1 MMQTTRR
8 QLSRMLLAGA
18 TVGMPAAAR
27 AQMQSDQER
36 IVAGAMKTMNDL
48 RHDRAFG
55 DAGHILP
62 RSRAVLIVPR
72 LIKGGF
78 IIGGEGGDGV
88 LLLRRP
94 DGRWSDPAFYAIGSA
109 SFGLQAGLAQSELIL
124 MVMTMRGVNG
134 LMHDRFKLGAQAGIA
149 VANLGSGVEAA
160 LAGANP
166 PDVVIWSSSSGL
178 YGGLTVDGSIIRPLY
193 RDNDAWYGRRV
204 TIREIFSGQ
213 VVSPRSMALRQDLA
227 SLG

>member
-1 MMQTTRR
+1 MMPTTRR
-8 QLSRMLLAGA
+8 QFGAALLAGA
-18 TVGMPAAAR
+18 VAGGPAVAE
-27 AQMQSDQER
+27 AQTGEER
-36 IVAGAMKTMNDL
+36 IVGGAMKTMADV

-55 DAGHILP
+55 DAAQIL
-62 RSRAVLIVPR
+62 RRARAVMIVPR

-94 DGRWSDPAFYAIGSA
+94 DGRWTDPAFYAIASA

-124 MVMTMRGVNG
+124 MVMTMKGVNG
-134 LMHDRFKLGAQAGIA
+134 LLHDRFKIGAQAGIA

-160 LAGANP
+160 LAGPTP
-166 PDVVIWSSSSGL
+166 PDIVVWSSSAGL
-178 YGGLTVDGSIIRPLY
+178 YGGLTIDGSIIRPLY
-193 RDNDAWYGRRV
+193 RDDERWYGRPV
-204 TIREIFSGQ
+204 SIREIMSGR
-213 VVSPRSMALRQDLA
+213 VVSPRSLALRNQLA